1 MPVLEQQRVRACERS
16 VIILVPTRTRARET
30 RSPDGLPGARRW
42 LARAPACPWRYPTR
56 RCAMREKIFFTGPV
70 GKCDACSRPLADEFG
85 FGDVAL
91 RVADDL
97 WGLLC
102 LPCYAVDGVRWEWG

>member
-1 MPVLEQQRVRACERS
+1 
-16 VIILVPTRTRARET
+16 
-30 RSPDGLPGARRW
+30 
-42 LARAPACPWRYPTR
+42 
-56 RCAMREKIFFTGPV
+56 MREKIFFTGPV

-102 LPCYAVDGVRWEWG
+102 LPGYAVDSVRCEWG